1 MRRKRNNRGGRFQSV
16 TNKGDEFRT
25 SQEVKLKDIIVNVQR
40 QEKKK
45 RNKIINGGNGV
56 FGGMLDIFNQGF
68 GELIFH
74 LQSHLHF
81 TLLISYIYS
90 TFTQLQTSFKHY
102 TFPQRFPHFPSNL
115 SIPADPEFGGH

>member
-1 MRRKRNNRGGRFQSV
+1 
-16 TNKGDEFRT
+16 
-25 SQEVKLKDIIVNVQR
+25 
-40 QEKKK
+40 
-45 RNKIINGGNGV
+45 
-56 FGGMLDIFNQGF
+56 MLDIFNPGF

-90 TFTQLQTSFKHY
+90 IFTQLQTSFKHY

-115 SIPADPEFGGH
+115 STPADPEFGGQKKKKHFALIIRCCVESVNCSIFYFPFLCFQSVTFCVCTVQSVFSLAFCSGKQYFF